1 MTKFD
6 RSKISNFMH
15 WFGLLMIATYIGLG
29 IYILVTDN
37 LLYLDQNVKI
47 VFSFFFFAFGLFR
60 GVHWI
65 QKHKSRKYLED
76 SDYQQL

>member
-15 WFGLLMIATYIGLG
+15 WLGLLMVATYIGLG
-29 IYILVTDN
+29 IYILLTKK
-37 LLYLDQNVKI
+37 LMYLDQNVKT

-60 GVHWI
+60 GVHWL
-65 QKHKSRKYLED
+65 QKHKDRKYVED
-76 SDYQQL
+76 SDYRGL